1 MTTIAWLMLI
11 AAALP
16 FLATGIAKA
25 GDKSFD
31 NDNPRAWLQKQEG
44 WRARAN
50 AAQTNF
56 FEGLPFFYAAVLFA
70 LYRNVD
76 LPQLRNLMIAYV
88 IVRLVYLALYL
99 KGIGTLRSIAWTLG
113 LAINVAILFSGG

>member
-99 KGIGTLRSIAWTLG
+99 KGKGTLRSIAWTLG
-113 LAINVAILFSGG
+113 LVINVAILFSGG